1 MVSVLIKNVQKIKVI
16 GGDHIKSPE
25 VIMTT
30 KYESEVKMMKS
41 LKFFSE
47 IEDIV
52 MPVMLNIMM
61 EEHLTDDTWM
71 TSGFKAGLKTN
82 LTMAMIRIDSR
93 YHCMLNQQLFDDD
106 AIGAVEEF
114 KLFASKMCKY
124 DGVLK
129 TIMESDSKEH

>member
-1 MVSVLIKNVQKIKVI
+1 
-16 GGDHIKSPE
+16 
-25 VIMTT
+25 MTT
-30 KYESEVKMMKS
+30 KYESEIKMMKS

-82 LTMAMIRIDSR
+82 LTMAMIRINSR
-93 YHCMLNQQLFDDD
+93 YHYMMGQDLFDDD
-106 AIGAVEEF
+106 DIGDVGEF
-114 KLFASKMCKY
+114 KLFVSKMCKY
-124 DGVLK
+124 DGCLK
-129 TIMESDSKEH
+129 TIMESDSENH